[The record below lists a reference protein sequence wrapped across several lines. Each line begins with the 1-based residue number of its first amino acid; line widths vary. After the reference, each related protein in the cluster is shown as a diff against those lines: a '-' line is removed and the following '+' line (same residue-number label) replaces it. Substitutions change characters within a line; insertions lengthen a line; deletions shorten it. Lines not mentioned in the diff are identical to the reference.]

1 MWWILQNNSMVSM
14 ILVEIKIDFSLPTG
28 AVVSGENVLCFY
40 QKREKAHT
48 TAQPVIPLLDSGSQE
63 NRKERD

>member
-1 MWWILQNNSMVSM
+1 MFLSKKRESAHRFK
-14 ILVEIKIDFSLPTG
+14 LLPPG
-28 AVVSGENVLCFY
+28 AVVSGKNVLCFY

-48 TAQPVIPLLDSGSQE
+48 TAQPVIPLLDSGNQE